1 MNSCC
6 ASSSL
11 PGAAPAASSSTL
23 NARPP
28 SWKSS
33 ASVFAITFL
42 ICGFNKA
49 GLCCYRSRRDPEPKK
64 LCAALQPDG
73 RWWQIVAQ
81 HCFQTSR
88 YPSKC
93 PFIAAEWTKLLWTQW
108 GGSLGRRQ
116 VFWFRPERRS
126 RHRNRRGGR
135 NNIVVL
141 ISDIQRL
148 WVCVRALDGC
158 YRTFTAKFVAQ
169 IRLFLTGPVWDNQ
182 NQITR
187 TSRAVYSSVCGDIKY
202 IKRLVCGNQSWML
215 FTPSWASWA
224 SHFILF

>member
-108 GGSLGRRQ
+108 GGSLGRCSGSDRREG
-116 VFWFRPERRS
+116 VDTETEEEAGTTSWFWYLIFSVYESAWERWMDVTEHLQPS
-126 RHRNRRGGR
+126 
-135 NNIVVL
+135 
-141 ISDIQRL
+141 L
-148 WVCVRALDGC
+148 WHKYGC
-158 YRTFTAKFVAQ
+158 FSPAQSETIRT
-169 IRLFLTGPVWDNQ
+169 R
-182 NQITR
+182 
-187 TSRAVYSSVCGDIKY
+187 
-202 IKRLVCGNQSWML
+202 
-215 FTPSWASWA
+215 
-224 SHFILF
+224 